1 MVTKV
6 RQGYFF
12 HSIIIGGNAPYGVSG
27 QPYTTTP
34 AIIAVPP
41 GGLLLL
47 ISSNRLTTVYTR
59 LLLILYVRH
68 IAYHCTL
75 SGLSCFGSLLQFY
88 NTPRFGTCHCVLFV
102 R

>member
-41 GGLLLL
+41 DGLLLL
-47 ISSNRLTTVYTR
+47 ISSN
-59 LLLILYVRH
+59 
-68 IAYHCTL
+68 
-75 SGLSCFGSLLQFY
+75 SLLNWSSY
-88 NTPRFGTCHCVLFV
+88 YWGGWYYHTCQTYEVIKWILLRVPLWLMILVF
-102 R
+102 